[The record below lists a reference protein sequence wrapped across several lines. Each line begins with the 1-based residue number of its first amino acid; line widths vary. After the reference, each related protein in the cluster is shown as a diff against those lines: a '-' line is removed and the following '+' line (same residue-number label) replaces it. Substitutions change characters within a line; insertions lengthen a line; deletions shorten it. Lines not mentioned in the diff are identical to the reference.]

1 VSAALESVRAAMARE
16 DRPSL
21 LLLYGDDFQVRGA
34 TAALINDLVPSQ
46 NRAFNLEKFD
56 GRSAGWDEVEAALV
70 TPPFFPGKKVVLV
83 ENAPYFLAQERKGEI
98 AAKVI
103 DLWNEG
109 KQEEAA
115 RLLLDLLSLQGWT
128 EEEWERVQGK
138 LSPSQIANLCG
149 ADEEKDVA
157 QIEEILAFCR
167 NRGLGFSQR
176 KSRGGHRLAEII
188 EQGLPPWAVLL
199 LTAVHVDRRTRLY
212 RSFEEKGKVL
222 DFTLERDRSGRVAR
236 DALAELIERRLKE
249 AGKKID
255 ARGKEI
261 VLQRA
266 GNQLWSLHQELEKL
280 FLYTGDLP
288 LISAEDVEAVFLDQG
303 EDWIFDMTG
312 ALAQKDA
319 AVALKHLAR
328 LLAQG
333 DHPLKILAV
342 LASEVRR
349 LLAARALIEGEL
361 RERWKKSMTYTQFQ
375 THVVGKSAQLLTR
388 NPYGDY
394 LALQRAENFTM
405 PELICYLGEIRDA
418 DVRLK
423 STSTPPPRVLER
435 LILEICLGN
444 KLAKRANRAPAP
456 TA

>member
-1 VSAALESVRAAMARE
+1 MSAALESVRAAIARE
-16 DRPSL
+16 GRPSL

-56 GRSAGWDEVEAALV
+56 GRSAGWDEVEAALM

-98 AAKVI
+98 AAKVLE
-103 DLWNEG
+103 LWNEE

-115 RLLLDLLSLQGWT
+115 RLLFDLLSLQGWT

-138 LSPSQIANLCG
+138 LSPSQITYLCA

-157 QIEEILAFCR
+157 QIEELLAFCR
-167 NRGLGFSQR
+167 SRLGFSQR
-176 KSRGGHRLAEII
+176 RSRGGHGLAEII
-188 EQGLPPWAVLL
+188 ERGLPPWAVLL
-199 LTAVHVDRRTRLY
+199 LTTVHVDRRTRLY
-212 RSFEEKGKVL
+212 RRFEETGKVL
-222 DFTLERDRSGRVAR
+222 DFTLERDRSGRIAR
-236 DALAELIERRLKE
+236 DALADLLERRLKE
-249 AGKKID
+249 ASKKMN

-280 FLYTGDLP
+280 FLYTGDLA
-288 LISAEDVEAVFLDQG
+288 LISAEDVEAVFIDQG
-303 EDWIFDMTG
+303 EDWIFDLTG

-319 AVALKHLAR
+319 AGALKHLAR

-349 LLAARALIEGEL
+349 LLAARALIEGGL

-375 THVVGKSAQLLTR
+375 THVVGKMPQLLTR

-394 LALQRAENFTM
+394 LALQRADNFTIQ
-405 PELICYLGEIRDA
+405 ELIRYLGEIRDA

-423 STSTPPPRVLER
+423 STRTPPPTVLER

-444 KLAKRANRAPAP
+444 KLAKRANRAPAT

>member
-1 VSAALESVRAAMARE
+1 MSAALESVRAAMARE
-16 DRPSL
+16 GRPSL
-21 LLLYGDDFQVRGA
+21 LLLYGDDFQVRNA
-34 TAALINDLVPSQ
+34 TTAIINDLVPSQ

-56 GRSAGWDEVEAALV
+56 GGTAGWEEVEAALL
-70 TPPFFPGKKVVLV
+70 TPPFFPGTKVVLV

-98 AAKVI
+98 AAKVLA
-103 DLWNEG
+103 LWNEG

-128 EEEWERVQGK
+128 EEEWERVHGK
-138 LSPSQIANLCG
+138 LSMSQIANLCA
-149 ADEEKDVA
+149 ADEDKDMA
-157 QIEEILAFCR
+157 QVEEVLAFCR
-167 NRGLGFSQR
+167 SREIGFTQR
-176 KSRGGHRLAEII
+176 KSRGGHGLAEII
-188 EQGLPPWAVLL
+188 GKGLPPWAVLL
-199 LTAVHVDRRTRLY
+199 LTAVQVDRRTRLY
-212 RSFEEKGKVL
+212 RRFEETGKVL

-236 DALAELIERRLKE
+236 DALAELLERRLKE

-280 FLYTGDLP
+280 FLYTGDVP
-288 LISAEDVEAVFLDQG
+288 LISAEDVKTVFIDQG
-303 EDWIFDMTG
+303 EDWIFDLTG

-319 AVALKHLAR
+319 AGALKHLAR

-349 LLAARALIEGEL
+349 LVAARALIEDEL
-361 RERWKKSMTYTQFQ
+361 RERWQKSMTYTQFQ
-375 THVVGKSAQLLTR
+375 NQVIGKTPQLLTR

-405 PELICYLGEIRDA
+405 PELIRYLREIRDV

-423 STSTPPPRVLER
+423 STSTPPSRVLER

-444 KLAKRANRAPAP
+444 KSAKRANHAPAP
-456 TA
+456 TV